1 MELTQ
6 VRIFGTCS
14 VFAYPT
20 IQIFPTPSIGTN
32 TSDGK
37 IHGIEHESFDPT
49 DVVNETVVVDS
60 VGQRL
65 TLNIENVRGG
75 GGQRR
80 ISLYCPLWIVNT
92 TEHSLIY
99 KQEKGS
105 SFVSGTVV
113 SPSKDGSRPVDDS
126 DRNFIKDGNGNI
138 SRGPVHELRPSDP
151 RDDTRARGAF
161 AGTPGALA
169 TRPGC
174 RPLSSEGIISLLDKD
189 LPLKALTDVA
199 FMFNFQLD
207 ILTIFK
213 LCVQLSDGTGDSQYS
228 SAWSQGFSLDSVGV
242 NQIVRYVHN
251 CCEVKLSTEE
261 Y

>member
-1 MELTQ
+1 VLLKTALFTGM
-6 VRIFGTCS
+6 G
-14 VFAYPT
+14 AA
-20 IQIFPTPSIGTN
+20 
-32 TSDGK
+32 DGK
-37 IHGIEHESFDPT
+37 VYGIEHEYFDPA
-49 DVVNETVVVDS
+49 DVVDETVVVDS

-65 TLNIENVRGG
+65 TLKIDNNRGG

-92 TEHSLIY
+92 TEHALTY

-126 DRNFIKDGNGNI
+126 DRNYIRNDKGRPLR
-138 SRGPVHELRPSDP
+138 SRGPIDEIRPAGSHD
-151 RDDTRARGAF
+151 ARSRKGVF

-169 TRPGC
+169 TAPGK
-174 RPLSSEGIISLLDKD
+174 RPLAPEKIVSLLDKD
-189 LPLKALTDVA
+189 LPLKTLAEVA

-207 ILTIFK
+207 ILSIFK

-242 NQIVRYVHN
+242 NQIVR
-251 CCEVKLSTEE
+251 
-261 Y
+261 